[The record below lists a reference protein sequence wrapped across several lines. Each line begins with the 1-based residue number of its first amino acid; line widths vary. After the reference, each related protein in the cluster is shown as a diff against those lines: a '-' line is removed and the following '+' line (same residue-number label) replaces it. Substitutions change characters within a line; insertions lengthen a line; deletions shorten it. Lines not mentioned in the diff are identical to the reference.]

1 MYSYIFWDFDGV
13 LVDSEKYYFKVW
25 KKILPL
31 NIEFNDKML
40 IGKSNLQFLKSL
52 DYSFSNIEINK
63 IIKIKNDLILK
74 KISSLRMNNEL
85 KSLIITLSQT
95 CNCKFKITSN
105 NSRQIIKKYL
115 LKNNLCDYFEE
126 IIVPNNFLKPKPSP
140 SIYEYSSKNL
150 NKSDI
155 LIIEDSPDG
164 IKSAKLSGI
173 KVINF
178 DYFNFNKSIN
188 KIKTEFSLNEINC
201 K

>member
-52 DYSFSNIEINK
+52 DYSFSTKEIND
-63 IIKIKNDLILK
+63 IVKIKNDLILK
-74 KISSLRMNNEL
+74 KISSLLMKNEL

-95 CNCKFKITSN
+95 CNCRFKITSN
-105 NSRQIIKKYL
+105 NSKEIITKYL
-115 LKNNLCDYFEE
+115 EKNNLCDYFEE

-140 SIYEYSSKNL
+140 SIYEFSSKNL
-150 NKSDI
+150 IKSEI

-173 KVINF
+173 KVLNF
-178 DYFNFNKSIN
+178 DYLNFNNSIK
-188 KIKTEFSLNEINC
+188 KIKTEFSLNKIN
-201 K
+201 